1 MRTLARAS
9 KKPVAVTTALLR
21 RWQILQP
28 GASGDKEDRGVALV
42 IGGAT
47 EVPGALLLAG
57 VAALRVGAGKLQLAG
72 PRSAAT
78 SLGVAVPEARVF
90 SLPESGE
97 GFLDRKSGGRAAKLT
112 QGADAI
118 LVGPGMMNDDAVR
131 GFMDEVIQRI
141 ADKPIVIDAMAL
153 SALRDGYRFTEE
165 ARVVLTPN
173 TGEMAGITGD
183 KATAVEADP
192 RGVALTVARDL
203 NAVVALK
210 GAETF
215 IATPSGEAFRYAE
228 GDVGLATSGSGD
240 VLAGAIVGLIARG
253 AALDQAAVWAVYLH
267 GAAGN
272 RLKRRIGPLGFLARE
287 LPDEIAPLMNAL
299 GAKRALP
306 KRSRPGKTGLS

>member
-1 MRTLARAS
+1 MARAS
-9 KKPVAVTTALLR
+9 KGPVAVTDALLR
-21 RWQILQP
+21 RWQIRQP
-28 GASGDKEDRGVALV
+28 DSSGDKEDRGVALV

-47 EVPGALLLAG
+47 EVPGAILLAG

-72 PRSAAT
+72 PKSAAT

-90 SLPESGE
+90 SLPESGD
-97 GFLDRKSGGRAAKLT
+97 GFLDRKSGGRAAELT

-131 GFMDEVIQRI
+131 GFMDEVIRRI
-141 ADKPIVIDAMAL
+141 ADKPIVIDALAL
-153 SALRDGYRFTEE
+153 SALRGGRYRFTEE

-173 TGEMAGITGD
+173 IGEMAGITGD
-183 KATAVEADP
+183 KATAIEADP
-192 RGVALTVARDL
+192 RGAALTVARDL

-215 IATPSGEAFRYAE
+215 IAMPGGEVFRYAE

-253 AALDQAAVWAVYLH
+253 AAIDQAAVWAVYLH

-287 LPDEIAPLMNAL
+287 LSDEIAPVMSAL
-299 GAKRALP
+299 GGRRALP
-306 KRSRPGKTGLS
+306 KRSRHRKTGPS

>member
-1 MRTLARAS
+1 M
-9 KKPVAVTTALLR
+9 
-21 RWQILQP
+21 
-28 GASGDKEDRGVALV
+28 

-47 EVPGALLLAG
+47 EVPGAILLAG

-72 PRSAAT
+72 PKSAAT

-90 SLPESGE
+90 SLPESGD
-97 GFLDRKSGGRAAKLT
+97 GFLDRKSGGRAAELT

-131 GFMDEVIQRI
+131 GFMDEVIRRI
-141 ADKPIVIDAMAL
+141 ADKPIVIDALAL
-153 SALRDGYRFTEE
+153 SALRGGRYRFTEE

-173 TGEMAGITGD
+173 IGEMAGITGD
-183 KATAVEADP
+183 KATAIEADP
-192 RGVALTVARDL
+192 RGAALTVARDL
-203 NAVVALK
+203 NAVVTLK

-215 IATPSGEAFRYAE
+215 IATPGGEVFRYAE

-253 AALDQAAVWAVYLH
+253 AAIDQAAVWAVYLH

-287 LPDEIAPLMNAL
+287 LSDEIAPVMSAL
-299 GAKRALP
+299 GGRRALP
-306 KRSRPGKTGLS
+306 KRSRHRKTGPS